1 MNFIMISLKIRKI
14 DLYSHLLLVIF
25 TLLLCFQ
32 KLNCNSNC
40 STPVECYTKALETLN
55 KDRQEMYRI
64 SHKVEQQSED
74 FKKNVQ
80 SMLDEIK
87 KQMETQLI
95 TKILE

>member
-1 MNFIMISLKIRKI
+1 
-14 DLYSHLLLVIF
+14 
-25 TLLLCFQ
+25 
-32 KLNCNSNC
+32 
-40 STPVECYTKALETLN
+40 
-55 KDRQEMYRI
+55 MYRI

-87 KQMETQLI
+87 RQMETQLI